1 MSDAK
6 TQADPDSVVDR
17 LAEMLLDNASL
28 DGVMDVS
35 TLDGFMAAA
44 LAGPGAPNLG
54 DLMPWILDA
63 DGGATEPEFGS
74 ETEAEELIALI
85 IQHWND
91 VATALADAPE
101 DYEPVVYLQP
111 ATEDQGELS
120 VIDDWCYGFALGLQ
134 LQDLDVEQ
142 LPNAIKDMLGP
153 IFLYGTEDGRAQ
165 LEKLDL
171 SAEQHE
177 SIAEAL
183 PGIVV
188 ALREHFQG

>member
-1 MSDAK
+1 MSDANPM
-6 TQADPDSVVDR
+6 ADPDIVVDR
-17 LAEMLLDNASL
+17 LAELLLNIPSL
-28 DGVMDVS
+28 ESVMDVS

-44 LAGPGAPNLG
+44 LAGPVPPQLG
-54 DLMPWILDA
+54 DLLPWIWDA
-63 DGGATEPEFGS
+63 DGGTQEPQFGS

-91 VATALADAPE
+91 VATTLADAPE
-101 DYEPVVYLQP
+101 DYEPIVYLQP
-111 ATEDQGELS
+111 ATDDQGELS
-120 VIDDWCYGFALGLQ
+120 VIDEWCHGFALGLQ

-165 LEKLDL
+165 LEQLDL

-188 ALREHFQG
+188 ALREHFQR